1 MQSQTLGL
9 QYSNE
14 DSILELFVLVR
25 EPSINQELGESF
37 VFGWNY
43 KSSIQRLCIIIF
55 KFQFLNRDFSA

>member
-25 EPSINQELGESF
+25 EPSINKELG
-37 VFGWNY
+37 
-43 KSSIQRLCIIIF
+43 
-55 KFQFLNRDFSA
+55 